1 MTNVPTD
8 IQIINDTD
16 GKPAFVVI
24 PYTQYLARYNSA
36 DLIPHDVVSR
46 IVDGATPIRAWR
58 EHLHLTQDEV
68 AQRLG
73 ISQPAFAQQES
84 VAKPRRATREKIAR
98 AFGIRADQL
107 EL

>member
-1 MTNVPTD
+1 MSAPTE
-8 IQIINDTD
+8 IQIINDTE

-24 PYTQYLARYNSA
+24 PYAQYIDQNREP
-36 DLIPHDVVSR
+36 DLIPHEVVSR

-58 EHLHLTQDEV
+58 EHLNLTQDEV

-73 ISQPAFAQQES
+73 ISQPAFAQQEA
-84 VAKPRRATREKIAR
+84 VAKPRRATREKIAA
-98 AFGIRADQL
+98 AFGINAVQL

>member
-1 MTNVPTD
+1 MTNAPTD
-8 IQIINDTD
+8 IQIIHGPD

-24 PYTQYLARYNSA
+24 PYEQYLEQHGQA

-46 IVDGATPIRAWR
+46 MVDGATPIRAWR
-58 EHLHLTQDEV
+58 EHLHLTQEQV
-68 AQRLG
+68 ANRLG
-73 ISQPAFAQQES
+73 ISQPAYAQQES
-84 VAKPRRATREKIAR
+84 VSRPRRATRERIAA